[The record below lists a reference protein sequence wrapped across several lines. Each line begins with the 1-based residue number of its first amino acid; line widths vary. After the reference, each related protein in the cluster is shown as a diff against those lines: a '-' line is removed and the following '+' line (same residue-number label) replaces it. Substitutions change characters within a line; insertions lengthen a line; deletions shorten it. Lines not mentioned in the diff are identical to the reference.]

1 MKTNQNLVRR
11 MGDFEVTQR
20 TQDGMFNA
28 TELLKQW
35 NEYSGQQKGI
45 HHYFEIQPTKE
56 FIQALLDEENKQ
68 RQNAK
73 ITLSDIYEKKR
84 GIIGGTWMSPLLF
97 IDFAMWLNP
106 TFKVQVL
113 KFVYDELIKYRND
126 AGDAYREMSEAIAKL
141 SKKGETAQNIKKV
154 AEALNHIASG
164 AHEKMIR
171 NKADENQMREYV
183 RLEKEITMLINRGFI
198 DSFDKLLNHLRREWN
213 LKYKPKVFQTT

>member
-1 MKTNQNLVRR
+1 MVYIYRR
-11 MGDFEVTQR
+11 
-20 TQDGMFNA
+20 
-28 TELLKQW
+28 
-35 NEYSGQQKGI
+35 NEHSGQKKTVG
-45 HHYFEIQPTKE
+45 HYFENQPTKE
-56 FIQALLDEENKQ
+56 FIKALLDEENRQ
-68 RQNAK
+68 RNTDNG
-73 ITLSDIYEKKR
+73 TLSDIYDKKR
-84 GIIGGTWMSPLLF
+84 GGITKGSTWMHPLLF